1 MEDALNI
8 RIAVPADAPR
18 LASLCGTLGYPVD
31 ATTMAARLAPVLAR
45 PDDIVLVADL
55 PSAGVVGWLH
65 GAEQQLLECGR
76 RCEILGLVVAA
87 DHRGRGA
94 GRRLV
99 SAVEEWAAG
108 RGLDEVA
115 VRSNVVRMESH
126 PFYERIGFAR
136 VKTQHAYSKRL
147 NTAPTIESV
156 DLFGD
161 NRR

>member
-1 MEDALNI
+1 MNDVLNI
-8 RIAVPADAPR
+8 RVAVLADAPR

-31 ATTMAARLAPVLAR
+31 VPTMAARLAPLLAR
-45 PDDIVLVADL
+45 SEDILLVADL

-76 RCEILGLVVAA
+76 RCEILGLVVDAE
-87 DHRGRGA
+87 HRGHGT

-99 SAVEEWAAG
+99 SAVEQWAAG

-126 PFYERIGFAR
+126 PFYERIGFVR
-136 VKTQHAYSKRL
+136 IKTQHAYSKRV
-147 NTAPTIESV
+147 NAA
-156 DLFGD
+156 GAGG
-161 NRR
+161 